1 MLHLLALCPAMPIDS
16 RVLSL
21 PAHCCTHKG
30 SKLATPCNHSTRLRR
45 GRRVQVN
52 ADLRSSAYFQIASLR
67 FDAWIVPAHCK
78 DVANPLCPLQNLMVE
93 TGSNIRDRQALGFR
107 EFRVRVS
114 CGRQPVE
121 PRKLPD
127 NNLM

>member
-1 MLHLLALCPAMPIDS
+1 MLHLLALCPAMPNDS
-16 RVLSL
+16 LVLPL
-21 PAHCCTHKG
+21 PACCFTYAG
-30 SKLATPCNHSTRLRR
+30 SKLTTPCHHSTRLRR
-45 GRRVQVN
+45 GPRVQVN

-78 DVANPLCPLQNLMVE
+78 DVANPRGPLQNLMVE

-127 NNLM
+127 ENVI